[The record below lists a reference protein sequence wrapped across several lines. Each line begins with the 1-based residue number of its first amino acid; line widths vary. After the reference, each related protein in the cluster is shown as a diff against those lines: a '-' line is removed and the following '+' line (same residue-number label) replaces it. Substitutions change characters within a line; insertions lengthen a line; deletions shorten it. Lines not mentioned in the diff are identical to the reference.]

1 MELLLVNP
9 PDTTM
14 NYIFA
19 LLEKEIDLTVV
30 VTHNRFNAEMLDR
43 SLIKVIDLETSQ
55 WDKTLEITSAISW
68 NRAGQDFL
76 DSIAGQIVLSNS
88 TELLQQRQRLQVDPK
103 IQVGTY
109 MIDLLSY
116 KGRHVLCSVMIR
128 KEEIFRFQEDQDSEE
143 FKNNVETA
151 FQTIDSAGIING
163 PSRVFITGDVVAL
176 KPSLP
181 DRAFLERKVAKRF
194 LDVWP
199 NVIKFEK
206 ENPKKSHL
214 TFYDWVEKHGNAKRY
229 SLNIAG

>member
-1 MELLLVNP
+1 MDLLLVNP
-9 PDTTM
+9 PDTVI

-43 SLIKVIDLETSQ
+43 SLIKVIDLETSI
-55 WDKTLEITSAISW
+55 WDSTLEITSAISW
-68 NRAGQDFL
+68 NRPGQDFL
-76 DSIAGQIVLSNS
+76 DSIAGQIALSNS
-88 TELLQQRQRLQVDPK
+88 KELLQERQRLQIDPK

-109 MIDLLSY
+109 MLDLLSY

-128 KEEIFRFQEDQDSEE
+128 REEIFRFQEDQDSAE

-151 FQTIDSAGIING
+151 FQTVDAAGIING
-163 PSRVFITGDVVAL
+163 PSRVFITGDLVAL

-206 ENPKKSHL
+206 DNPKKAHL
-214 TFYDWVEKHGNAKRY
+214 TFYDWVEKYGNAKRY
-229 SLNIAG
+229 SLNLTG